1 MSSSGLHLW
10 KIKKSKIYIQHL
22 NMSDITEGVLLAVS
36 KNLAKIRFEDCVQ
49 EGGQLL
55 TLL

>member
-1 MSSSGLHLW
+1 
-10 KIKKSKIYIQHL
+10 
-22 NMSDITEGVLLAVS
+22 MSDITEGVLLAVS
-36 KNLAKIRFEDCVQ
+36 KNLAKIRFEYCVQ

>member
-1 MSSSGLHLW
+1 MSSSGFHLW